1 MNDAKLTTL
10 DQVRAFL
17 SGTAEVAFT
26 PATDDVARYAD
37 IAQGLRRFG
46 YARLKRPDKGLL
58 LRYLERISGYSRQQV
73 TRLVQQFV
81 TTGKIVQRYQ
91 PPVAGFARKY
101 SDAEVRLLA
110 ETDALHGTLSGPAT
124 KCLMQ
129 RAVTVYGDHRYL
141 RLQHLS
147 VAQLYNLRKRRDY
160 VTRRVLITKTRP
172 TPIKIGIRRAPR
184 PDGQPG
190 YIRIDSVHQGDLDGV
205 KGLYYINA
213 VDCVTQWELVASCE
227 KLSEAFLLPV
237 IEQLLNGF
245 PFVLHG
251 FHADNGSEYVNHQV
265 AAMLNKLQLEFTRSR
280 PRTSNDNG
288 LAETKNGAIIR
299 KQFGYS
305 HIPQHY
311 ATQVNAV
318 CAEHLNPYLNFHRP
332 CLFATEQMDAK
343 GKIKKHYKQQ
353 DIMTPFDKLTS
364 VLHSAPEPSTL
375 LKPGITLASLDA
387 IAHAMTDNESAERLK
402 HAKAQ
407 LFRTIHSRSRPAA

>member
-1 MNDAKLTTL
+1 MNDANLTTL

-26 PATDDVARYAD
+26 PATDDAARYAD
-37 IAQGLRRFG
+37 IAQALRRFR
-46 YARLKRPDKGLL
+46 YPRLKRGDKGLL

-81 TTGKIVQRYQ
+81 TTGKIVQRYRA
-91 PPVAGFARKY
+91 PTAGFTRKY
-101 SDAEVRLLA
+101 SDDEVRLLA

-129 RAVTVYGDHRYL
+129 RAVAVHGDHRYL

-213 VDCVTQWELVASCE
+213 VDCVTQWELVAACE

-265 AAMLNKLQLEFTRSR
+265 AAMLNKLKLEFTRSR

-299 KQFGYS
+299 KQFGYA

-311 ATQVNAV
+311 ASQVNAV
-318 CAEHLNPYLNFHRP
+318 CAEYLNPYLNFHRP
-332 CLFATEQMDAK
+332 CLFATDLLDAK
-343 GKIKKHYKQQ
+343 GKIKKHYQQQ
-353 DIMTPFDKLTS
+353 DIMTPFDKLTT

-387 IAHAMTDNESAERLK
+387 IASAMTDNESAERLK

-407 LFRTIHSRSRPAA
+407 LFRTINSRSRPAA

>member
-1 MNDAKLTTL
+1 MNDAKLTTI

-17 SGTAEVAFT
+17 SGTAEVAFA
-26 PATDDVARYAD
+26 PAADDAARYAD
-37 IAQGLRRFG
+37 LAQVLRRFR
-46 YARLKRPDKGLL
+46 YPRLKRGDKGLL
-58 LRYLERISGYSRQQV
+58 LRYLRQLSGYSRQQL
-73 TRLVQQFV
+73 TRLIAQFV
-81 TTGKIVQRYQ
+81 ETGTIKQHYGA
-91 PPVAGFARKY
+91 PLAGFARKY
-101 SDAEVRLLA
+101 SDADVRLLA
-110 ETDALHGTLSGPAT
+110 DLDALHGTLSGPAT
-124 KCLMQ
+124 KCLLQ
-129 RAVTVYGDHRYL
+129 RAYAVHDDARFDTL
-141 RLQHLS
+141 RHIS
-147 VAQLYNLRKRRDY
+147 VAQLYNLRKRRVY
-160 VTRRVLITKTRP
+160 QALRVTLTKTRP

-184 PDGQPG
+184 PEGQPG
-190 YIRIDSVHQGDLDGV
+190 YIRIDSVHQGDLDGI

-237 IEQLLNGF
+237 IAQLLNGF

-251 FHADNGSEYVNHQV
+251 FHADNGSEYINHQV
-265 AAMLNKLQLEFTRSR
+265 AAMLNKLNLEFTRSR

-299 KQFGYS
+299 KQFGYA

-311 ATQVNAV
+311 AGQVNAL

-332 CLFATEQMDAK
+332 CLFATETEDAK
-343 GKIKKHYKQQ
+343 GKIKKHYPQQ
-353 DIMTPFDKLTS
+353 NVMTPFDKLTA
-364 VLHSAPEPSTL
+364 VLNAVAEPATL

-387 IAHAMTDNESAERLK
+387 IAHAMTDNQAAERLK